1 LVVVV
6 VVLPKA
12 TQPPLFRVVKM
23 VVLVVQEVDLVPQQ

>member
-12 TQPPLFRVVKM
+12 AQPSLLRVVKM
-23 VVLVVQEVDLVPQQ
+23 VVLVVGVVDMGVEQ